1 MASRH
6 DRKGSLRDKESAPL
20 FRKAITK
27 NAFLEKWKGGG
38 KKVGGG
44 KNIMFFLHLFVLL
57 RFFSIVVFLY
67 FLMLTCLFFKFPY
80 TFGRFG
86 NAFAILP

>member
-27 NAFLEKWKGGG
+27 NAFLEECKGGG

-44 KNIMFFLHLFVLL
+44 KHSGGENIQNLPVDPDGIIM
-57 RFFSIVVFLY
+57 IVS
-67 FLMLTCLFFKFPY
+67 
-80 TFGRFG
+80 
-86 NAFAILP
+86 